1 MNAQALAVKEAPPAN
16 LRAFDIRSDLLAVAD
31 LVELCFKESLD
42 ADGRLY
48 IHQMRKTARS
58 GRLLSLAAAA
68 SGRMDTPPGGF
79 VWLESRELVA
89 NLSLIPVY
97 TQGIS
102 RYLIANVAVH
112 PDFRRRGIARSL
124 TQAAIAHA
132 QRSRA
137 KEIWLQVDAANQ
149 PAQKLYRGM
158 GFEQRAHRASWQTKP
173 DPDLA
178 SPNHAAIK
186 VRNQQ
191 KADWQQHRR
200 WLDELYPKLIRWN
213 LPLDI
218 KQFQPGWR
226 GSIQRFIREKHG
238 QQWAAHKEDKLVGVL
253 SWQSSSL
260 QTDRLWFASSP
271 EVEAEAL
278 PQLLSQA
285 YLNLRPER
293 SFVLNYP
300 AGRGVSLFEKTGF
313 ELVRSL
319 IWMQYS

>member
-16 LRAFDIRSDLLAVAD
+16 LRAFDIRRDLLAVAD

-48 IHQMRKTARS
+48 ILQMRKTARS
-58 GRLLSLAAAA
+58 GKLLNLAAAA
-68 SGRMDTPPGGF
+68 TGRMHSPPGGF
-79 VWLESRELVA
+79 VWLESGELVG

-97 TQGIS
+97 SQGIS

-112 PDFRRRGIARSL
+112 PDFQRRGIARSL
-124 TQAAIAHA
+124 TQTAIAHA
-132 QRSRA
+132 QRGRA
-137 KEIWLQVDAANQ
+137 REIWLQVDAANQ
-149 PAQKLYRGM
+149 HAQKLYRSM
-158 GFEQRAHRASWQTKP
+158 GFEQRAHRASWQARP

-178 SPNHAAIK
+178 LAGQARIK

-191 KADWQQHRR
+191 KGDWQQHRR

-226 GSIQRFIREKHG
+226 GSFQRFIGEKQG
-238 QQWAAHKEDKLVGVL
+238 QQWAAHIEGKLVGVL

-260 QTDRLWFASSP
+260 HTDRLWFAASP
-271 EVEAEAL
+271 KTEAEAL

-285 YLNLRPER
+285 YLNLRTER
-293 SFVLNYP
+293 SLVLNYP
-300 AGRGVSLFEKTGF
+300 AGRGVSLFKKTGF
-313 ELVRSL
+313 NLVRSL